1 LAYAISVQTT
11 SLRARVA
18 FALWVGVIIFVVVPW
33 YRVQDHSHWAGVQW
47 VPFLTPPI
55 RLRDM
60 IANTLFYI
68 PFGYLGVRA
77 IDRRVG
83 RVVVLAGLL
92 SLLTEFSQVFSH
104 GRFPS
109 STDLVCNTLGAW
121 AGALWADWRV
131 RRSS

>member
-1 LAYAISVQTT
+1 VHTP

-33 YRVQDHSHWAGVQW
+33 YRVQDHSHWGGVQW

-55 RLRDM
+55 RLRD
-60 IANTLFYI
+60 IVANTLFYI

-83 RVVVLAGLL
+83 RVVIIAGLL

-121 AGALWADWRV
+121 VGALWATWRV
-131 RRSS
+131 RRSSGRL

>member
-1 LAYAISVQTT
+1 VQTP

-33 YRVQDHSHWAGVQW
+33 YRIQDHSHWAGVQW

-55 RLRDM
+55 RLRD
-60 IANTLFYI
+60 IVANTLLYI

-77 IDRRVG
+77 IDRRVA
-83 RVVVLAGLL
+83 RVVVMAGLL

-121 AGALWADWRV
+121 AGALWAVRRA